1 MSIQLK
7 DYVAAIYDKGGIGTE
22 DILDGAI
29 TAEKLVDRLV
39 YSVEYG
45 IITTAKLA
53 DKAVTT
59 AKIDDIAVTTAKLA
73 DKAVTTAKIADI
85 AVTTAKLA
93 DEAVTADK
101 IASALKS
108 TAITDLP
115 ASGNA
120 VDDVA
125 VVVNGILAALRKAGI
140 IASA

>member
-29 TAEKLVDRLV
+29 TAEKLVDSLV
-39 YSVEYG
+39 YSVEDG
-45 IITTAKLA
+45 SI
-53 DKAVTT
+53 
-59 AKIDDIAVTTAKLA
+59 
-73 DKAVTTAKIADI
+73 
-85 AVTTAKLA
+85 TTAKLA

>member
-1 MSIQLK
+1 MAIQIK

-29 TAEKLVDRLV
+29 TAEKLVDSLV
-39 YSVEYG
+39 YSVEDG
-45 IITTAKLA
+45 SI
-53 DKAVTT
+53 
-59 AKIDDIAVTTAKLA
+59 TTAKLA

>member
-1 MSIQLK
+1 MAIQIK

-29 TAEKLVDRLV
+29 TAEKLVDSLV
-39 YSVEYG
+39 YSVEDG
-45 IITTAKLA
+45 SITTAKLA

-73 DKAVTTAKIADI
+73 DEAVTTAKIDDI

-108 TAITDLP
+108 AAITDLP
-115 ASGNA
+115 ASGNT
-120 VDDVA
+120 VDGVA